1 MSECG
6 AKYPVVSV
14 LVRGNADS
22 KRAADDWLAES
33 CRQRSYAAVFNC
45 YSKNVEGR
53 TLNKI
58 FLGTLPKE

>member
-22 KRAADDWLAES
+22 KRAEPIPGFNYLRGIFNPQNPLKRAELTHWL
-33 CRQRSYAAVFNC
+33 
-45 YSKNVEGR
+45 
-53 TLNKI
+53 LW
-58 FLGTLPKE
+58 L